1 MAVATPSFRSK
12 VMEPPAKSC
21 AIDMAQQHTDPVNED
36 SERPLPPKVWRRGE
50 EPEFTRLATF
60 TDGVYAIALTL
71 LVLGLDIGHL
81 VDPDSPGA
89 LWSALNDL
97 IPDLVAFAVAFVL
110 LGRYWVAHHDFYSTL
125 RAIDQGLM
133 GLSLIYLA
141 FVAFLPFPTKLI
153 GVYEGN
159 PVALLL
165 FATTLAAVSGM
176 ETVMFAH
183 AHRRNLL
190 RSGLPPS
197 VFKWGVI
204 ASLQPVVLF
213 VVTMPFAFLSTT
225 GVLISWAVISPL
237 LGMWVDRHAPV
248 EAPGSDLPLIA
259 ARRKIR
265 PQTDDRSQGK

>member
-1 MAVATPSFRSK
+1 M
-12 VMEPPAKSC
+12 
-21 AIDMAQQHTDPVNED
+21 NED
-36 SERPLPPKVWRRGE
+36 SERPLPPTVWLRGE

-81 VDPDSPGA
+81 ADPDSPGA
-89 LWSALNDL
+89 LWTALDDL
-97 IPDLVAFAVAFVL
+97 IPDFVAFAVAFVL
-110 LGRYWVAHHDFYSTL
+110 LGRYWIAHHDVYYNQ
-125 RAIDQGLM
+125 RGIDRGLM
-133 GLSLIYLA
+133 GISLIYLA

-165 FATTLAAVSGM
+165 FATALAAVSGM

-190 RSGLPPS
+190 RSGLSPS

-204 ASLQPVVLF
+204 ASLQPVVMF

-237 LGMWVDRHAPV
+237 LGMWVDRRAPT
-248 EAPGSDLPLIA
+248 ETPGSDLPLIA
-259 ARRKIR
+259 ARRKSR
-265 PQTDDRSQGK
+265 PPADDRPEQE

>member
-1 MAVATPSFRSK
+1 M
-12 VMEPPAKSC
+12 
-21 AIDMAQQHTDPVNED
+21 NED
-36 SERPLPPKVWRRGE
+36 SERPLPPTVWLRGE

-81 VDPDSPGA
+81 ADPDSPGA
-89 LWSALNDL
+89 LWTALDDL
-97 IPDLVAFAVAFVL
+97 IPDFVAFAVAFVL
-110 LGRYWVAHHDFYSTL
+110 LGRYWIAHHDFYSNL
-125 RAIDQGLM
+125 RGIDRGLM
-133 GLSLIYLA
+133 GISLIYLA

-165 FATTLAAVSGM
+165 FATALAAVSGM

-190 RSGLPPS
+190 RSGLSPS

-204 ASLQPVVLF
+204 ASLQPVVMF

-237 LGMWVDRHAPV
+237 IGIWVDRHAPA
-248 EAPGSDLPLIA
+248 ETPGSDLPLIA
-259 ARRKIR
+259 ARRKAR
-265 PQTDDRSQGK
+265 PQRADPPDKE